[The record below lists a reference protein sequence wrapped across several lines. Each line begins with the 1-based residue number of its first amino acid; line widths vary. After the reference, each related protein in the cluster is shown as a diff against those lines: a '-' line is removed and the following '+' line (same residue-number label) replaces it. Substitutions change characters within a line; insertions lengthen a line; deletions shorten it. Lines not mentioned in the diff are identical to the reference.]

1 MLRVHSAIGQVRK
14 RCLFQMGTHLGR
26 KTVLLYELESDTSV
40 SWAQGMTG
48 KKWTGFYTPLIH
60 SARYCTVITLH
71 SHIFFFEILFDR
83 NRGNK
88 QGKGQGEAGTPAEQG
103 QSQDLSIRTCG
114 DDLS

>member
-71 SHIFFFEILFDR
+71 SHIFFLRFYLTEIEGTSRERDR
-83 NRGNK
+83 EK
-88 QGKGQGEAGTPAEQG
+88 QAPL
-103 QSQDLSIRTCG
+103 LSKDNPRISASGPVGMT
-114 DDLS
+114 